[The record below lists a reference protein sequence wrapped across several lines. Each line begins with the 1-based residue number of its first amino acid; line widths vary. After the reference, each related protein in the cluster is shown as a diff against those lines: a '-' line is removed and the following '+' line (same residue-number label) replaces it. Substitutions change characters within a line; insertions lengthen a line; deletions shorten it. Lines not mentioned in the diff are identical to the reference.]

1 MSETLKRVVLP
12 GYTLGQ
18 DAYKAL
24 AAEALPYGRHL
35 LLIGGRKALQA
46 GQGRLEEAL
55 AGSDLT
61 LVRSLHYGA
70 DCTFRTAQAL
80 AQAAKQL
87 KADVICGMGG
97 GRALDTAKA
106 AGELSGLPVFTLPTI
121 AATCAAVTRLSVMYN
136 ETGAFERFLFLN
148 EAPKHCF
155 IDLDVLAHAPQ
166 MYLRAGIGDSLAK
179 HVETPFAAR
188 GALTD
193 HADALGVS
201 IADGLFTQ
209 LSAHSPQAMAD
220 ARSGHAGPSLE
231 MVCLCNIISTGYVS
245 LLVKERFNGALAHSL
260 YYALEHLPHMK
271 RQLHGDVVAWGALVQ
286 LVMDGQNEKAQ
297 ALRQLLLTLQVPVS
311 LRRMGIDPSLPE
323 VRESLRRVLMQP
335 DMQFLPYEVTEPM
348 IWEALREVEAQDE
361 EELEG
366 V

>member
-1 MSETLKRVVLP
+1 VSEKLTRVILP

-24 AAEALPYGRHL
+24 ASDALHYGRRL

-46 GQGRLEEAL
+46 GQGRLKEAL
-55 AGSDLT
+55 AGTDLT
-61 LVRSLHYGA
+61 LVGSLHYGA
-70 DCTFRTAQAL
+70 DCTFKAAQAL

-106 AGELSGLPVFTLPTI
+106 AGELAGLPVFTLPTI

-166 MYLRAGIGDSLAK
+166 KYLRAGIGDSLAK
-179 HVETPFAAR
+179 HVETPFAVR
-188 GALTD
+188 GALID
-193 HADALGVS
+193 HADAMGVS
-201 IADGLFTQ
+201 IAEGLFTQ
-209 LSAHSPQAMAD
+209 LSAHGPQAMAD
-220 ARSGHAGPSLE
+220 AHSGLAGPSLE
-231 MVCLCNIISTGYVS
+231 MVCLSSIVSTGYVS

-260 YYALEHLPHMK
+260 YYALEHLPPMK

-286 LVMDGQNEKAQ
+286 LEMDGQREKAQ
-297 ALRQLLLTLQVPVS
+297 ALRHLLLTLRVPVS
-311 LRRMGIDPSLPE
+311 LRRMNIDPSAPE
-323 VRESLRRVLMQP
+323 VRDSLRSVLMQP
-335 DMQFLPYEVTEPM
+335 DMQFLPYTVTEPM
-348 IWEALREVEAQDE
+348 IWEALRDVEARDE
-361 EELEG
+361 EDLKG

>member
-18 DAYKAL
+18 NAYQAI
-24 AAEALPYGRHL
+24 AAHVLPHGRRL

-46 GQGRLEEAL
+46 GQARLEEAL
-55 AGSDLT
+55 TGSDLT
-61 LVRSLHYGA
+61 LVGSLHYGA
-70 DCTFRTAQAL
+70 DCTFQAAQDL

-106 AGELSGLPVFTLPTI
+106 AGELAGLPVFTLPTI
-121 AATCAAVTRLSVMYN
+121 AATCAAVTKLSVLYD
-136 ETGAFERFLFLN
+136 EAGAFERFLFLS
-148 EAPKHCF
+148 EPPKHCF
-155 IDLDVLAHAPQ
+155 IDLQVLSHAPEA
-166 MYLRAGIGDSLAK
+166 YLRAGIGDSLAK

-193 HADALGVS
+193 HADTLGVS
-201 IADGLFTQ
+201 IAEGLFAP
-209 LSAHSPQAMAD
+209 LKAHGPQAVAD
-220 ARSGHAGPSLE
+220 ARARLAGPSLE

-260 YYALEHLPHMK
+260 YYALEHLPQMK

-286 LVMDGQNEKAQ
+286 LVMDGQREKAQ
-297 ALRQLLLTLQVPVS
+297 VLRHLLLKLCVPVS
-311 LRRMGIDPSLPE
+311 LRRMGIDPSLSG
-323 VRESLRRVLMQP
+323 VRESLSQVLMQP
-335 DMQFLPYEVTEPM
+335 DMQFLPYAVKDPM

-361 EELEG
+361 EGLKG